1 MNSLSIALWI
11 YALTIVFALLIALVI
26 RGMAAFI
33 HILGS
38 ERDEDQLDLSIPSA
52 NSAREEEALAVAIAV
67 AHAQRK

>member
-1 MNSLSIALWI
+1 MNSVSIALWI

-33 HILGS
+33 HKLGS
-38 ERDEDQLDLSIPSA
+38 DRDEDQLDLSMPTA